1 MSRSFNFKKIVSM
14 KKEKIDFNVALVD
27 AFGEVV
33 NEKRSQEDKEG
44 RPVMLDTSIVNVL
57 SHPHG
62 MQEGKALDGDAIVRR
77 MLLQQKVASRVA
89 QEYSTDELAVIRESV
104 VNLYNKRMLSVELA
118 GAILR
123 MTE

>member
-1 MSRSFNFKKIVSM
+1 M
-14 KKEKIDFNVALVD
+14 KKEKIDFNKALVD

-33 NEKRSQEDKEG
+33 NEKKSQEDKEG
-44 RPVMLDTSIVNVL
+44 RPVMLDASIVNVL

-62 MQEGKALDGDAIVRR
+62 IQEGKVLDGDAIVRR